1 MESMRQWVMGAMAAA
16 LLVAM
21 PADAK
26 TKHAHA
32 RAHAAADTHPQATMV
47 VDADTGEVLQA
58 SNVDTSIYPASLT
71 KMMTLYLL
79 FDDLESG
86 KVHMADR
93 VPVSENAAEQDPSIL
108 GLTPGRSLSVEEAM
122 LGMIVK
128 SANDA
133 AMATGEFLAGGD
145 EDVFAERMTKKAHE
159 LGMTRTTFRN
169 PNGLPNSEQKTT
181 ARDMATL
188 ARALM
193 HNHAKEYHWF
203 STRSFMFNG
212 QVVNGH
218 NHLLDHYKGADGL
231 KTGFIAAAGFNIVT
245 TAKRNDRHLVA
256 VVMGWPTWQ
265 SRDRQVAKLLDAGFK
280 HAPDNAGVQLAEAP
294 AQQQPEE
301 TDNSADKAAQAVMT
315 AMATPKAKSKTKSEV
330 AALREDRSA
339 GDTDDDEEWV
349 VQVGSFAK
357 QSQAQKM
364 AQDALAKMGKYGDD
378 GEAKAVPTKAKGK
391 PVHYAARIVG
401 LSKEDAH
408 AACQRLHKHHQP
420 CVALAIG

>member
-1 MESMRQWVMGAMAAA
+1 MRQWVMGAMAAA
-16 LLVAM
+16 VLVAI

-26 TKHAHA
+26 TKHHA
-32 RAHAAADTHPQATMV
+32 RAHAAVDTHPQATMV
-47 VDADTGEVLQA
+47 VDADTGEILQA
-58 SNVDTSIYPASLT
+58 SNVDTTIYPASLT

-79 FDDLESG
+79 FDDLEAG
-86 KVHMADR
+86 KVHMTDR

-108 GLTPGRSLSVEEAM
+108 GLTPGKSLSVEEAM

-145 EDVFAERMTKKAHE
+145 EDVFAERMTRKARE
-159 LGMTRTTFRN
+159 LGMTRTTFKN

-193 HNHAKEYHWF
+193 HNHAREYHWF
-203 STRSFMFNG
+203 STKSFMFNG

-280 HAPDNAGVQLAEAP
+280 RAPDNSGVQLAEAP
-294 AQQQPEE
+294 LQQQSSEE
-301 TDNSADKAAQAVMT
+301 SDESADKAARAVMT
-315 AMATPKAKSKTKSEV
+315 AMAAPSKAKPKSAV
-330 AALREDRSA
+330 AHKHEDSAA

-349 VQVGSFAK
+349 VQVGSFSQQTTALQKAK
-357 QSQAQKM
+357 
-364 AQDALAKMGKYGDD
+364 DALLKMGKYGED
-378 GEAKAVPTKAKGK
+378 GEAKAIVVSKKGHK
-391 PVHYAARIVG
+391 TTYASRIVG
-401 LSKEDAH
+401 LSKDDAQN
-408 AACQRLHKHHQP
+408 ACRSLSKHHHP
-420 CVALAIG
+420 CRAINIG

>member
-1 MESMRQWVMGAMAAA
+1 MRQWVMGAMAAA
-16 LLVAM
+16 VLVAM
-21 PADAK
+21 PAEAK
-26 TKHAHA
+26 TKHHA
-32 RAHAAADTHPQATMV
+32 RAHAVVDTHPQATMV
-47 VDADTGEVLQA
+47 VDADTGEILQA
-58 SNVDTSIYPASLT
+58 SNVDATIYPASLT

-79 FDDLESG
+79 FDDLEAG
-86 KVHMADR
+86 KVRMTDR

-108 GLTPGRSLSVEEAM
+108 GLTPGKSLSVEEAM

-145 EDVFAERMTKKAHE
+145 EDAFAERMTRKARE
-159 LGMTRTTFRN
+159 LGMTRTTFKN

-203 STRSFMFNG
+203 STKSFMFNG

-280 HAPDNAGVQLAEAP
+280 RAPDNSGVQLAEAA
-294 AQQQPEE
+294 AQPQSEE
-301 TDNSADKAAQAVMT
+301 SDDSADKAARAVMT
-315 AMATPKAKSKTKSEV
+315 AMAAPSKAKPKS
-330 AALREDRSA
+330 ANTHKREDSAA

-349 VQVGSFAK
+349 VQVGSFSQQTTALQKAK
-357 QSQAQKM
+357 
-364 AQDALAKMGKYGDD
+364 DALLKMGKYGED
-378 GEAKAVPTKAKGK
+378 GEAKAIVISKKGHK
-391 PVHYAARIVG
+391 TTYASRIVG
-401 LSKEDAH
+401 LSKDDAQN
-408 AACQRLHKHHQP
+408 ACRSLSKHHHP
-420 CVALAIG
+420 CRAINIG

>member
-1 MESMRQWVMGAMAAA
+1 MRQWVMGAMAAA
-16 LLVAM
+16 VLVAM

-26 TKHAHA
+26 TKHHAHA
-32 RAHAAADTHPQATMV
+32 HPRAHAAVDTHPQATMV
-47 VDADTGEVLQA
+47 VDADTGEVLEA
-58 SNVDTSIYPASLT
+58 SNVDTYIYPASLT

-79 FDDLESG
+79 FDDLEAG
-86 KVHMADR
+86 KVHMTDR
-93 VPVSENAAEQDPSIL
+93 IPVSENAAEQDPSIL
-108 GLTPGRSLSVEEAM
+108 GLTAGKSLSVEEAM

-145 EDVFAERMTKKAHE
+145 EDAFAQRMTRKARE
-159 LGMTRTTFRN
+159 LGMTRTTFKN

-203 STRSFMFNG
+203 STKSFMFQG

-265 SRDRQVAKLLDAGFK
+265 SRDKQVAKLLDAGFK
-280 HAPDNAGVQLAEAP
+280 RAPDSAGVQLAEAP
-294 AQQQPEE
+294 AQSQTEE
-301 TDNSADKAAQAVMT
+301 SDDSADKAARAVMT
-315 AMATPKAKSKTKSEV
+315 AMATPAKSKPKSEV
-330 AALREDRSA
+330 ARLREDRSA
-339 GDTDDDEEWV
+339 GDTDDDDEWV
-349 VQVGSFAK
+349 VQVGSFSVQATALQKAK
-357 QSQAQKM
+357 
-364 AQDALAKMGKYGDD
+364 DALLKMGKYGED
-378 GEAKAVPTKAKGK
+378 GEAKAVVISKKGHK
-391 PVHYAARIVG
+391 TTYASRIVG
-401 LSKEDAH
+401 LSKDDAQN
-408 AACQRLHKHHQP
+408 ACRSLSRHHHP
-420 CVALAIG
+420 CRAINIG